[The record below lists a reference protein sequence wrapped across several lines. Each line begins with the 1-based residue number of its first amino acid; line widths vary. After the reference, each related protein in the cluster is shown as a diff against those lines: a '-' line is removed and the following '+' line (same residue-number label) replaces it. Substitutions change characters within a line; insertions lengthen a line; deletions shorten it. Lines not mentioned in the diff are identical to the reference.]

1 MCIIHILGLLVKSG
15 AGSATSMPCSD
26 ATFHAI
32 DWSPRAILLPVLLAV
47 SAGRAARGYLIE
59 EYLRSLGFFRIAAG
73 EK

>member
-1 MCIIHILGLLVKSG
+1 
-15 AGSATSMPCSD
+15 MPCSD

-32 DWSPRAILLPVLLAV
+32 DWSPRDILLPYVLLAV

-59 EYLRSLGFFRIAAG
+59 EYLRSLGFFRIAVG